1 MQDLYIYIIVV
12 FSVVS
17 VGTLYIYG
25 KSKGFIKSNL
35 SVDITDAL
43 SLFRLITEVVPLGT
57 VVKDK
62 ATAIFDIADF
72 VAGYIHDLGNS
83 IEDIDK
89 ISMDTVLLLLAE
101 LNISPTE
108 SEKKLIK
115 ITLDTSFEWLKKN
128 V

>member
-1 MQDLYIYIIVV
+1 MNDLYIYIIVV
-12 FSVVS
+12 ISVVS

-25 KSKGFIKSNL
+25 KSRGFIKSNL
-35 SVDITDAL
+35 SLDITDAL
-43 SLFRLITEVVPLGT
+43 SLFRLITEVVPLGA

-72 VAGYIHDLGNS
+72 VAEYIHDLDNS

-101 LNISPTE
+101 LNITPTE

-115 ITLDTSFEWLKKN
+115 ITLDASFEWLKKN
-128 V
+128 I